1 MLPRKRSVPG
11 TGGTVEMRP
20 GGEPQTERAWKNCR
34 FEHGV
39 AGPTKV
45 DDSNDMAELMGKVT
59 SKIKVENWLDAELL
73 AAGARTEKPR
83 TVETEALVDTGAV
96 KFYLKSSIIR
106 ELGLRPIGEIKS
118 RTMSAR
124 SETRKVFSP
133 VSLEIQG
140 RTGRFDVVEVSD
152 ALPNIIGQIPLE
164 DLDWVVDCRN
174 QKLIANPEHKHGELS
189 DEF

>member
-1 MLPRKRSVPG
+1 M
-11 TGGTVEMRP
+11 
-20 GGEPQTERAWKNCR
+20 
-34 FEHGV
+34 
-39 AGPTKV
+39 
-45 DDSNDMAELMGKVT
+45 NDVSAMTDTMGKVT
-59 SKIKVENWLDAELL
+59 TRIKVENWLDAELL
-73 AAGARTEKPR
+73 AVGARTEKPR

-174 QKLIANPEHKHGELS
+174 QKLIPNPEHKHGELS

>member
-1 MLPRKRSVPG
+1 M
-11 TGGTVEMRP
+11 
-20 GGEPQTERAWKNCR
+20 
-34 FEHGV
+34 
-39 AGPTKV
+39 
-45 DDSNDMAELMGKVT
+45 NDVSAMTDTMGKVT
-59 SKIKVENWLDAELL
+59 TRIKVENWLDAELL
-73 AAGARTEKPR
+73 AVGARTEKPR
-83 TVETEALVDTGAV
+83 TVETEALVDSGAV

-124 SETRKVFSP
+124 SEARKVFSP

-140 RTGRFDVVEVSD
+140 RTGRFDVVEVPD

-174 QKLIANPEHKHGELS
+174 QKLIPNPEHKHGELS